1 MGDVRDPYGALRQRN
16 YRRFLAGNVLYTL
29 GAEMQAAAV
38 GWELAERA
46 GIPEDAALALGI
58 TGLAQFLPVLL
69 LAIPAGHTADR
80 FDGKRVLITAQFL
93 GMLTSL
99 GLAILSYLQASFPI
113 MYVCLAL
120 VGVARAFNV
129 PARWA
134 LLPEVVPME
143 MLHNAVAWNS
153 SGFQIANVAGP
164 AVGGYLLAWL
174 MPSGVYVST
183 ALCLLCCVG
192 LISTI
197 RPRRV
202 ARLREPLTLQS
213 LLAGIR
219 FVWQTKPILAAIT
232 LDLFAVLL
240 GGAVALLP
248 IYARDILHVDANGY
262 GWLRAAPA
270 LGALAMAFI
279 LAHHPPLRHAG
290 KTLLATVGGF
300 GLATVVFGYS
310 TYYPLSLAM
319 LMATGAFDNVSV
331 VIRGTLVQ
339 TLTPAAMRGRVGAV
353 NIVFV
358 SSSNEMGAFESGVV
372 AKYFGPI
379 ASVVSGGIGC
389 ILVVFS
395 VMALWPPMFR
405 LTLLPSAKPGEIVN

>member
-1 MGDVRDPYGALRQRN
+1 MEDARDPYGALRQRN

-29 GAEMQAAAV
+29 GIEMQAAAV
-38 GWELAERA
+38 GWELAGRA
-46 GIPEDAALALGI
+46 DTPEDAALALGI

-69 LAIPAGHTADR
+69 LAILAGHTADR
-80 FDGKRVLITAQFL
+80 FDGKRVLIAAQFL

-99 GLAILSYLQASFPI
+99 GLAILSYVEAPFQI

-129 PARWA
+129 PARWK
-134 LLPEVVPME
+134 LLPEVVPTE
-143 MLHNAVAWNS
+143 MLHNAVTWNS
-153 SGFQIANVAGP
+153 SGFQVASVAGP
-164 AVGGYLLAWL
+164 AVGGTLLAWL
-174 MPSGVYVST
+174 LPSGVYVST
-183 ALCLLCCVG
+183 ALCLLLCVG

-202 ARLREPLTLQS
+202 APLREPLTFRS
-213 LLAGIR
+213 LLAGIH
-219 FVWQTKPILAAIT
+219 FVWETKPILAAIT

-240 GGAVALLP
+240 GGATALLP

-270 LGALAMAFI
+270 LGALAMAFL

-290 KTLLATVGGF
+290 KTLLATVAGF
-300 GLATVVFGYS
+300 GLATIVFGFS
-310 TYYPLSLAM
+310 TNYFLSLAM
-319 LMATGAFDNVSV
+319 LVATGAFDNVSV

-339 TLTPAAMRGRVGAV
+339 TLTPPAMRGRVGAV

-358 SSSNEMGAFESGVV
+358 SSSNEMGAFESGVA

-379 ASVVSGGIGC
+379 ASVVSGGIGS
-389 ILVVFS
+389 ILVVLS

-405 LTLLPSAKPGEIVN
+405 LSLLPSAKPGEVIN

>member
-1 MGDVRDPYGALRQRN
+1 MQDARDPYGALRQRN
-16 YRRFLAGNVLYTL
+16 YRRYLAGNLLYTL
-29 GAEMQAAAV
+29 GIEMQAAAV

-46 GIPEDAALALGI
+46 GTPEDAALALGF

-80 FDGKRVLITAQFL
+80 FDGKRVLIAAQL
-93 GMLTSL
+93 LAMVSSL
-99 GLAILSYLQASFPI
+99 GLAILSYRQAPFEI
-113 MYVCLAL
+113 MYVCLVL

-129 PARWA
+129 PARWR
-134 LLPEVVPME
+134 LLPEVIPPE
-143 MLHNAVAWNS
+143 LLPNAVTWNS

-164 AVGGYLLAWL
+164 AVGGRLLAWL
-174 MPSGVYVST
+174 LPSGVYLST
-183 ALCLLCCVG
+183 ALCLLGCVG

-197 RPRRV
+197 RPSRL
-202 ARLREPLTLQS
+202 ARLREPPTLQS

-219 FVWQTKPILAAIT
+219 FVWETKPILAAIT

-240 GGAVALLP
+240 GGATSLLP

-270 LGALAMAFI
+270 IGALAMGFL

-290 KTLLATVGGF
+290 RTLLATVAGF
-300 GLATVVFGYS
+300 GLATIVFGFS
-310 TYYPLSLAM
+310 TSYPLSLAM

-339 TLTPAAMRGRVGAV
+339 TLTPEAMRGRVGAV

-389 ILVVFS
+389 ILVVVS
-395 VMALWPPMFR
+395 VMALWPPILR
-405 LTLLPSAKPGEIVN
+405 LSLLPSARPGEPIP

>member
-1 MGDVRDPYGALRQRN
+1 MQDAQDPYGALRQRN
-16 YRRFLAGNVLYTL
+16 YRRYLAGNVLYTL
-29 GAEMQAAAV
+29 GTEMQSAAV

-46 GIPEDAALALGI
+46 GTPEEAALALGI

-80 FDGKRVLITAQFL
+80 FDGKRVLVTAQL
-93 GMLTSL
+93 LCMLTSL
-99 GLAILSYLQASFPI
+99 GLAILSYLQAPFEI
-113 MYVCLAL
+113 MYVCLVL

-129 PARWA
+129 PARWT
-134 LLPEVVPME
+134 LLPEVIPME
-143 MLHNAVAWNS
+143 MLPNAVTWNS

-164 AVGGYLLAWL
+164 AVGGRLLAWL
-174 MPSGVYVST
+174 LPSGVYLST
-183 ALCLLCCVG
+183 AFCLLCCVG

-202 ARLREPLTLQS
+202 ARLREPPTFQS

-219 FVWQTKPILAAIT
+219 FVWETKPILAAIT

-240 GGAVALLP
+240 GGATALLP
-248 IYARDILHVDANGY
+248 IYARDILHVDASGY

-270 LGALAMAFI
+270 IGALAMGF
-279 LAHHPPLRHAG
+279 LLVHHPPLHHAG
-290 KTLLATVGGF
+290 KTLLATVAGF
-300 GLATVVFGYS
+300 GLATIIFGYS
-310 TYYPLSLAM
+310 TSYPLSLAM

-339 TLTPAAMRGRVGAV
+339 TLTPQAMRGRVGAV

-389 ILVVFS
+389 ILVVLS
-395 VMALWPPMFR
+395 VMALWPPLFR
-405 LTLLPSAKPGEIVN
+405 LSLLPSAQPGEAIN